1 MVVSVVSSEVP
12 GDHVPPAGAVG
23 AGGTLVR
30 FLPRV
35 SPLVGGEVVRPAE
48 HLATHLAAVRLVARV
63 EPHVAGE
70 HVAAGEGSLADLAEV
85 GPAAGGLGLRGP
97 RLGTVTVRYFKPL
110 LLFYFQICTLGFKP
124 GFK

>member
-1 MVVSVVSSEVP
+1 MLVSVVSPEVS

-23 AGGTLVR
+23 AGWALVG

-35 SPLVGGEVVRPAE
+35 SPLVGGEMVGPAE
-48 HLATHLAAVRLVARV
+48 DLPAHLAAVGLVARV

-97 RLGTVTVRYFKPL
+97 RLGTVTVRYHKPVPA
-110 LLFYFQICTLGFKP
+110 LLFSNLHTIFNP
-124 GFK
+124 D

>member
-48 HLATHLAAVRLVARV
+48 HLPTHLAAVRLVARV

-110 LLFYFQICTLGFKP
+110 LLFYFQICTLYLTRIKV
-124 GFK
+124 